1 MQTFGHPTPAGESEG
16 RVTDPDVNVERL
28 MQQIQDEVRRD
39 RRARLVARGGADEY
53 GDPALFA
60 IVERVLTRAVDE
72 RDQNVL
78 LLPDLLG
85 DEEQWEIQ
93 THLRFA
99 SHRRALGRFVVYV
112 KQRVLL
118 PVMRWL
124 YEYSLDNFRR
134 QRRVNRVLFAC
145 IEELAIENARLR
157 QDVQRLRPSQ

>member
-1 MQTFGHPTPAGESEG
+1 MGYQIPGGEREG
-16 RVTDPDVNVERL
+16 RVTDTSVNVERL
-28 MQQIQDEVRRD
+28 MQQIQDEVRQD
-39 RRARLVARGGADEY
+39 RRARLLARGGADAY

-72 RDQNVL
+72 RDRDVL
-78 LLPDLLG
+78 MLPELLG

-99 SHRRALGRFVVYV
+99 SHRQTLGRCVVWM

-124 YEYSLDNFRR
+124 YEYSLHNFRR
-134 QRRVNRVLFAC
+134 QRHVNRVLFAC

-157 QDVQRLRPSQ
+157 QDVQRLTDTTR

>member
-1 MQTFGHPTPAGESEG
+1 M
-16 RVTDPDVNVERL
+16 TDTLVSTERL

-39 RRARLVARGGADEY
+39 RRARLVARGGAAEY

-60 IVERVLTRAVDE
+60 IVERVLSRAVDD
-72 RDQNVL
+72 RDRDVL
-78 LLPDLLG
+78 LLPELLG

-99 SHRRALGRFVVYV
+99 SHRRALGRFVVFV

-124 YEYSLDNFRR
+124 YEYILGNFRR
-134 QRRVNRVLFAC
+134 QRCVNRVLFAC

-157 QDVQRLRPSQ
+157 QDVQRLTDASR